1 MISWARD
8 VIGKLIFLEVMTLR
22 MILMFTGRRRTDDST
37 WSSWNQRLY
46 LELPRL
52 ERRLDCQVKQ
62 INKPQTQKL
71 GAFASR
77 PMAYFIKETG
87 IALALIC

>member
-62 INKPQTQKL
+62 INKLPKKPQTQKL
-71 GAFASR
+71 GAFA
-77 PMAYFIKETG
+77 PMAYVIKET
-87 IALALIC
+87 ALHLN

>member
-1 MISWARD
+1 MI
-8 VIGKLIFLEVMTLR
+8 MTV
-22 MILMFTGRRRTDDST
+22 TGRRRNDDST
-37 WSSWNQRLY
+37 WSSRNQRLY

-62 INKPQTQKL
+62 INKLPRKPQTQKL
-71 GAFASR
+71 GGTA